1 MLGDG
6 ALWKGWCKMAEVD
19 QLCVELELTPKV
31 KMMEFIALPQVC
43 AMGVVEYLHG
53 LGMGKQVGIGWPADL
68 VARRAQAP
76 EPGGEKPREAM
87 SADTAS
93 FDFDLFMGK
102 VGVHAHAGE
111 AGPAASVTLSVDMPV
126 LAGAAERSGV
136 ELPVRDELRVQLAAA
151 IEHKVA
157 AWEQLLATRPSPG
170 PMAPVLSDYFD
181 LVPLLGHKAA
191 ALSPN
196 GLPVAV
202 GTFTGLDIWGRA
214 CITAADGSEQEL
226 PSEAVI
232 VRAI

>member
-1 MLGDG
+1 MS
-6 ALWKGWCKMAEVD
+6 EVD
-19 QLCVELELTPKV
+19 QLCVELELAPKV

-43 AMGVVEYLHG
+43 AMGVVERLHAMG
-53 LGMGKQVGIGWPADL
+53 LSEQVGIGWPADL

-102 VGVHAHAGE
+102 VLVHAHASE
-111 AGPAASVTLSVDMPV
+111 NGPAASVTLSVDLPV
-126 LAGAAERSGV
+126 LEGAARRAAV
-136 ELPVRDELRVQLAAA
+136 TLPERDELRVQLTAA

-170 PMAPVLSDYFD
+170 PRAPVLSDYFD

-202 GTFTGLDIWGRA
+202 GTFTGRDIWGRA
-214 CITAADGSEQEL
+214 CITAADGFELEL